1 MRHNFHIASA
11 LASIVLV
18 AACGQGDDKMA
29 GQVVA
34 KVNSD
39 EITVHEINAVLA
51 RTPNVPPQLAEQAR
65 KRILDELIRQEL
77 AAQKAIATKLDRS
90 PDVVL
95 SIEMAKRGILA
106 RAYLQHIAAAQF
118 APSEDE
124 IKKYYVDHP
133 ELFAQR
139 RLYTVIE
146 ISVTPN
152 DRITAERLQQVAD
165 SGNMQK
171 VEEWLASQGAQFVT
185 RRAVRAAEQLPLK
198 LLPTLRSMKDGET
211 RLLKGS
217 DGGLNVI
224 QVVATESASLD
235 EKATEPAIRRFLSN
249 ERSSETVAAEMNRL
263 TKEAKIQY
271 FGAFANG
278 SSGAAPAGGERSAPN
293 GAETSTSSPPHK

>member
-1 MRHNFHIASA
+1 MQHHFHIASA
-11 LASIVLV
+11 LASLVLL
-18 AACGQGDDKMA
+18 ASCGQSADKVT

-51 RTPNVPPQLAEQAR
+51 RTPNVPPQLAEQAK
-65 KRILDELIRQEL
+65 KRILDELIQQEL

-95 SIEMAKRGILA
+95 AIEMAKRGILA

-118 APSEDE
+118 APSEGE

-152 DRITAERLQQVAD
+152 DRITAERLQQGANSD
-165 SGNMQK
+165 YMQK
-171 VEEWLASQGAQFVT
+171 VEEWLASQNAQFVT

-198 LLPTLRSMKDGET
+198 LLPTLRSMKDGEI
-211 RLLKGS
+211 RVMKGS

-224 QVVATESASLD
+224 QVIATESAPLD
-235 EKATEPAIRRFLSN
+235 EKAAEPAIRRFLSN
-249 ERSSETVAAEMNRL
+249 ERANQTIAAEMNRL
-263 TKEAKIQY
+263 NKEAKIEY
-271 FGAFANG
+271 FGAFANAA
-278 SSGAAPAGGERSAPN
+278 SDAAPANGKGPAPE
-293 GAETSTSSPPHK
+293 GAETSTSSPLYK